1 MGQAKLRGTF
11 EQRQAEAI
19 ERNKQEQLKRE
30 LERKHRRP
38 MGKSQLGMLM
48 AMAIASTAPNI
59 IDERD
64 FNHD

>member
-1 MGQAKLRGTF
+1 MGQAKLRGSF
-11 EQRQAEAI
+11 EQRQDEAI